1 LYGLFAR
8 CFIFSIFKGSQQKP
22 NIGECI
28 WSPWSKCSVT
38 CGNGVQVRK
47 NILYDDRHSRDVTAA
62 FQSRSD
68 DQDSSDVTGDF
79 QSRIDDRDSSDITGA
94 FQSTTDDQDLNSDYV
109 IMEDCIDGNGIEK
122 RNCYQPACEGNII
135 SNKLSYL
142 LILNKS
148 FLLLLMTNWIQFE
161 ISLIKKSCIF
171 NVFNLYA
178 TSWATRA
185 LHTPAR
191 TLINFYFQL
200 SPFLSLF
207 LLLLKIFTF

>member
-1 LYGLFAR
+1 MIYFAWFIGKVLFY
-8 CFIFSIFKGSQQKP
+8 SIFEGSQPKP

-79 QSRIDDRDSSDITGA
+79 QSRIDDRDSSDVTGA

-122 RNCYQPACEGNII
+122 RNCYQPACAGNIHFQQTFFNTYFEQI
-135 SNKLSYL
+135 FSTLTNDKLGS
-142 LILNKS
+142 I
-148 FLLLLMTNWIQFE
+148 
-161 ISLIKKSCIF
+161 
-171 NVFNLYA
+171 
-178 TSWATRA
+178 
-185 LHTPAR
+185 
-191 TLINFYFQL
+191 
-200 SPFLSLF
+200 
-207 LLLLKIFTF
+207 

>member
-1 LYGLFAR
+1 LYGLFER
-8 CFIFSIFKGSQQKP
+8 CLFYSIFEGSQPKP

-47 NILYDDRHSRDVTAA
+47 NILYDDRHSRDVAAA

-79 QSRIDDRDSSDITGA
+79 QSRIDDQDSSDVTGDFQSRIDDRDSSDVTGA

-122 RNCYQPACEGNII
+122 RNCYQPACAGNIHFQQTFFNTYFEQI
-135 SNKLSYL
+135 FSTLTNDKLGS
-142 LILNKS
+142 I
-148 FLLLLMTNWIQFE
+148 
-161 ISLIKKSCIF
+161 
-171 NVFNLYA
+171 
-178 TSWATRA
+178 
-185 LHTPAR
+185 
-191 TLINFYFQL
+191 
-200 SPFLSLF
+200 
-207 LLLLKIFTF
+207 